1 MKEEKNTFACCMET
15 LWLGERDTL
24 IRQPGALEL
33 VLVIMMD
40 KLLNA
45 RTPQFLCFLLPLG
58 MQES

>member
-1 MKEEKNTFACCMET
+1 MKGEKNTFACCMVT

-45 RTPQFLCFLLPLG
+45 RMPQFLCFLLPLG